1 MLSARR
7 HPGLKRHPTPGK
19 AENKREEFGGGV
31 PLRSVARRE
40 FFRTAESAV
49 RFSRGRSEFV
59 ALRNSQNDDR
69 REGRHP
75 VRNGQPSTS
84 NSASKKDLAA
94 LPGIGPHE
102 AQSIIDARPF
112 GSKEDLLKKN
122 LIPQETHDRMQR
134 SVTSNDPKKQALPEG
149 PQA

>member
-1 MLSARR
+1 MLSARK

-19 AENKREEFGGGV
+19 AENKREGFGCGV

-59 ALRNSQNDDR
+59 PLRNSQNDDR

-75 VRNGQPSTS
+75 VRIGQPSTS

-94 LPGIGPHE
+94 LPGIGPHD

-112 GSKEDLLKKN
+112 GSKEDLLKKK
-122 LIPQETHDRMQR
+122 LIAQKTHDRMKGR
-134 SVTSNDPKKQALPEG
+134 VTSNSPKQR
-149 PQA
+149 PQETSSA